1 MLPINFVFF
10 LLQQRTSTRS
20 HVLRLVLVGLH
31 EGLNEGKLL
40 AFLLVM
46 MVVGVLV
53 CPICA
58 RNCKL

>member
-10 LLQQRTSTRS
+10 LLQQRTSSRS

-46 MVVGVLV
+46 VVGVLV

>member
-10 LLQQRTSTRS
+10 LLQQRTSSRS

-31 EGLNEGKLL
+31 MGLNEGKLL
-40 AFLLVM
+40 AFLLV